1 MDEQAAVTQFSKKY
15 WYLTEKKNN
24 KSLNHERVL
33 CNKIAC
39 YSNSSCWS
47 CADEQSFTDRKTQ
60 AVALI
65 SVLNCLQ
72 RLKGQT
78 VIFISHSSSEQG

>member
-24 KSLNHERVL
+24 NSLNHERIL

-47 CADEQSFTDRKTQ
+47 CADEQTFTDTEESGCCTHQCAALPAETQ
-60 AVALI
+60 RSDCDLHFPFLV
-65 SVLNCLQ
+65 
-72 RLKGQT
+72 
-78 VIFISHSSSEQG
+78 